1 MKITPQDINNHEF
14 KRSIRGYDMDEVDAF
29 LTQVAAELE
38 LLVAEKQELKDG
50 AKAGD
55 VDLTE
60 YRKKNELLQKTLL
73 AAQDVTEK
81 IKNTSQMEV
90 EQVARAAK
98 QEADKIINRAH
109 EDAALVKAQIDDLKR
124 QRDAFVIQF
133 KALLDTYYKF
143 LSELKKSD
151 FEALSAVKA
160 DAANVITSI
169 PKTSVSV
176 PEAPKAKSALADVP
190 EVNETSLNTDEQPA
204 ALSSDP
210 IESLQKLDFDDLIRE
225 DTGEGTADD
234 DPGGEPDGIG

>member
-29 LTQVAAELE
+29 LTQVATELE

-50 AKAGD
+50 VKASD
-55 VDLTE
+55 VDLDD

-81 IKNTSQMEV
+81 IKNASQMEV
-90 EQVARAAK
+90 EQAARAAK
-98 QEADKIINRAH
+98 QEADKIISRAH

-160 DAANVITSI
+160 EAAKDITSI
-169 PKTSVSV
+169 PETSVSV
-176 PEAPKAKSALADVP
+176 PEAPQTESALADFP
-190 EVNETSLNTDEQPA
+190 EVNEISFNTGEQPTA
-204 ALSSDP
+204 TSSDP
-210 IESLQKLDFDDLIRE
+210 IGSLQNLDFDDLIRE
-225 DTGEGTADD
+225 DKGDGLTDGTPD
-234 DPGGEPDGIG
+234 GEPDGIG

>member
-29 LTQVAAELE
+29 LTQVAVELE
-38 LLVAEKQELKDG
+38 LLVTEKQELKDG
-50 AKAGD
+50 VKASD
-55 VDLTE
+55 VDLDD

-81 IKNTSQMEV
+81 IKSSSQQET
-90 EQVARAAK
+90 EQAARAAK
-98 QEADKIINRAH
+98 QEADRIINRAH
-109 EDAALVKAQIDDLKR
+109 EDAALVKAQINDLKR

-160 DAANVITSI
+160 DAADDITPI
-169 PKTSVSV
+169 PRTSVSA
-176 PEAPKAKSALADVP
+176 PEAPEAGSALADVQEEKEKSP
-190 EVNETSLNTDEQPA
+190 QCRGATRRYVVRPHWGFTETGFRRFNS
-204 ALSSDP
+204 
-210 IESLQKLDFDDLIRE
+210 
-225 DTGEGTADD
+225 
-234 DPGGEPDGIG
+234 

>member
-1 MKITPQDINNHEF
+1 
-14 KRSIRGYDMDEVDAF
+14 
-29 LTQVAAELE
+29 
-38 LLVAEKQELKDG
+38 
-50 AKAGD
+50 
-55 VDLTE
+55 
-60 YRKKNELLQKTLL
+60 
-73 AAQDVTEK
+73 
-81 IKNTSQMEV
+81 
-90 EQVARAAK
+90 
-98 QEADKIINRAH
+98 
-109 EDAALVKAQIDDLKR
+109 
-124 QRDAFVIQF
+124 
-133 KALLDTYYKF
+133 
-143 LSELKKSD
+143 
-151 FEALSAVKA
+151 LSAVKA